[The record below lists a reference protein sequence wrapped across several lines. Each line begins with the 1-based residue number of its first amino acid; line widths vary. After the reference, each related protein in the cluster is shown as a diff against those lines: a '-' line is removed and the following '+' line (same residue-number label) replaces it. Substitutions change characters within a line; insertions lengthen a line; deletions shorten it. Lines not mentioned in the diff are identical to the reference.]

1 MARVIQVFKDSNR
14 YVRSVKLR
22 IRKTRKSD
30 EGNRIFERP
39 VSKNVLLVEQECVQ
53 FLNKKAQKE

>member
-22 IRKTRKSD
+22 IEKTRKSD

-53 FLNKKAQKE
+53 FLNEKAQKE